1 MGEIGESRYYDKR
14 ELTQMMHQ
22 AEMRTQVLEMALT
35 QILEHP
41 SENPEALQQ
50 LARQGLQKA
59 ARIKSSTP
67 VASS

>member
-14 ELTQMMHQ
+14 ELTQMLHE
-22 AEMRTQVLEMALT
+22 AEIRTQVLEMALR
-35 QILEHP
+35 QIAEHP

-59 ARIKSSTP
+59 AEIRSSTP
-67 VASS
+67 VTSS

>member
-1 MGEIGESRYYDKR
+1 
-14 ELTQMMHQ
+14 MHE

-35 QILEHP
+35 QIAEHP

-59 ARIKSSTP
+59 AKVRSSTP
-67 VASS
+67 VTSS